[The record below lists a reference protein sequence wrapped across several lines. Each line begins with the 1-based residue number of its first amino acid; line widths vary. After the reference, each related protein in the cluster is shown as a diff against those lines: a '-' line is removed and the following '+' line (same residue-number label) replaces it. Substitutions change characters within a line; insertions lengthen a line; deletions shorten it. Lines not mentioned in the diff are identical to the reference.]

1 MAGLLVPAEAAN
13 GTLLYLATVDSPATF
28 GSPVARLG
36 DISATNSVKT
46 VDVSN
51 QGSGWIRRLATIHD
65 GGTVTAPL
73 FWEPSQVSDTALIAV
88 YAATP
93 PQLHAYQIT
102 WPDGTMWHFNAF
114 ITKWTVKAPVE
125 GALSA
130 DLEFT
135 IDGTVA
141 FT

>member
-1 MAGLLVPAEAAN
+1 MPLTVPAIAAN
-13 GTLLYLATVDSPATF
+13 NTLLYLATVDSPATF
-28 GSPVARLG
+28 GSAIARLG
-36 DISATNSVKT
+36 DLSATNSVKT

-65 GGTVTAPL
+65 GGTVTVPL
-73 FWEPSQVSDTALIAV
+73 FWEPDQTTDAALIAV

-93 PQLHAYQIT
+93 PALHAYMIT
-102 WPDGTMWHFNAF
+102 WPDGVDWHFNAY

-125 GALSA
+125 GALTA